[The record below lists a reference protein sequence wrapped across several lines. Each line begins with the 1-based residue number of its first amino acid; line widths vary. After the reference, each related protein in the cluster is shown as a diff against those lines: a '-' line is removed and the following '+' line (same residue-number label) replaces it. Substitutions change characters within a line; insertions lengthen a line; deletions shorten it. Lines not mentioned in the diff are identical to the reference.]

1 MNDLKRDRWRAA
13 RSEVVARWQ
22 QVLDRIE
29 AHDEGGTLALTTEM
43 DEFCD
48 EAIAERSDTTVPAGD
63 AEKLP
68 LADRGPAGQTEPM
81 CHFCRGFI
89 QYGGC
94 AGLTQEFNR
103 AVLGGDWDKARTLA
117 EGYIDR
123 LQEMDF
129 SAS

>member
-1 MNDLKRDRWRAA
+1 MNDPKRDRWSAA
-13 RSEVVARWQ
+13 RSEVVARWR
-22 QVLDRIE
+22 QVLERIE

-48 EAIAERSDTTVPAGD
+48 EAIAERTDTEPSAGD
-63 AEKLP
+63 ARKAP
-68 LADRGPAGQTEPM
+68 PTAQGPAGQSEQM
-81 CHFCRGFI
+81 CHFCRGFV

-103 AVLGGDWDKARTLA
+103 AILSGDWDKARTLA

-123 LQEMDF
+123 LQGMDF
-129 SAS
+129 STS

>member
-1 MNDLKRDRWRAA
+1 MNDPNRDRWNTA
-13 RSEVVARWQ
+13 RSEVVARWR
-22 QVLDRIE
+22 QVVERIE
-29 AHDEGGTLALTTEM
+29 ARDEGGTLALTTEM

-48 EAIAERSDTTVPAGD
+48 EAIAERTTTDLPAGG
-63 AEKLP
+63 EQKP
-68 LADRGPAGQTEPM
+68 PPSGQAAPGQPEQM

-103 AVLGGDWDKARTLA
+103 AILSGDWDKARSLA
-117 EGYIDR
+117 EGYIGR
-123 LQEMDF
+123 LQGMDF

>member
-1 MNDLKRDRWRAA
+1 MNDSNRDRWNTA
-13 RSEVVARWQ
+13 RSEVIARWR
-22 QVLDRIE
+22 QVIERIE
-29 AHDEGGTLALTTEM
+29 ARDEGGALALTTEM

-48 EAIAERSDTTVPAGD
+48 EAIAERTRKDHPAGGTGD
-63 AEKLP
+63 AP
-68 LADRGPAGQTEPM
+68 PIARGPAGQPEQM

-94 AGLTQEFNR
+94 AGLTQDFNR
-103 AVLGGDWDKARTLA
+103 AVLSGEWDKARSLA

-123 LQEMDF
+123 LQGMDF

>member
-1 MNDLKRDRWRAA
+1 MNDPDRERWNTA
-13 RSEVVARWQ
+13 RSEVVARWR
-22 QVLDRIE
+22 QVLERIE
-29 AHDEGGTLALTTEM
+29 ARDEGGTLVLTTEM

-48 EAIAERSDTTVPAGD
+48 EAIAERTKTDLPAGG
-63 AEKLP
+63 AQKP
-68 LADRGPAGQTEPM
+68 PPSGQAAPGQPEQM

-103 AVLGGDWDKARTLA
+103 AILSGDWDKARALA
-117 EGYIDR
+117 EGYIGR
-123 LQEMDF
+123 LQGMEF